1 MDQTIIKA
9 TLYCIN
15 GSSASDK
22 LLQNAMLNE
31 EHAKPL
37 EVFPVLAIAN
47 EPNAVLVANVISL
60 KDMK

>member
-1 MDQTIIKA
+1 MGQTIIKA

-15 GSSASDK
+15 GSSVADK
-22 LLQNAMLNE
+22 LLQSAMLNE
-31 EHAKPL
+31 KHVKSL